1 MNKARLTMMLAKK
14 KYQYEHSTEN
24 KDTLKKQIEVIEKE
38 LSQIKSQKVEEQ
50 ADKYGKGSYEIK

>member
-1 MNKARLTMMLAKK
+1 MMLAKK
-14 KYQYEHSTEN
+14 KYQYEHSTKD